1 MELSTTASGRL
12 TPHLDMEEELK
23 FGQMAASTRD
33 TGRPIKLM
41 AEEGLSMLMVMSTT
55 VNGKT
60 IKLMDM
66 ANTLIPTVPLTRATG
81 RKISNMV

>member
-12 TPHLDMEEELK
+12 IPHLDMEEELK
-23 FGQMAASTRD
+23 FGRMAASTRD

-41 AEEGLSMLMVMSTT
+41 AEEDLSMLMVMSTT
-55 VNGKT
+55 VSGKT

-66 ANTLIPTVPLTRATG
+66 ANTLILTAQLTRDTG

>member
-33 TGRPIKLM
+33 TGRPIKQM